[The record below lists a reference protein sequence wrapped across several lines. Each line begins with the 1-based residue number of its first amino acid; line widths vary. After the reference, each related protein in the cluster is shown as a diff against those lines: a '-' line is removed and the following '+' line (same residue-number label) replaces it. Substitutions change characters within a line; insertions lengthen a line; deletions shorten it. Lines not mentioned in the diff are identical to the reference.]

1 MRNIWIF
8 AWKEFRLNIRSAR
21 FAIGLL
27 LCLVIVPFTMMVGIG
42 DYQIQKEV
50 CRGRGEASRGGD
62 KFLLGMVEGA
72 S

>member
-50 CRGRGEASRGGD
+50 CEASRGGD

>member
-50 CRGRGEASRGGD
+50 CGRARRLH
-62 KFLLGMVEGA
+62 FLWMGLQW
-72 S
+72 